1 MKGIELPEWTEF
13 KGLSRSHIKF
23 RYDEAQKIRKVKES
37 IPDWLDQLG
46 AEELGERWDATLKA
60 LNQTAPLTIR
70 INTLK
75 TNYNQLAKDLLPK
88 GVRLMP
94 IADLPDAAR
103 VEKKQS
109 FALPEFKEGM
119 FEVQDAGSQLI
130 PLMTGA
136 KPGLRVVDACA

>member
-1 MKGIELPEWTEF
+1 MRLLGILFRMKGIELPEWTEF

-37 IPDWLDQLG
+37 IRIGSDQLG
-46 AEELGERWDATLKA
+46 AEKELGERWDATLKA

-103 VEKKQS
+103 VEERSNLLRCPSSKK
-109 FALPEFKEGM
+109 
-119 FEVQDAGSQLI
+119 
-130 PLMTGA
+130 
-136 KPGLRVVDACA
+136 ACLKSRMQAVSSYL